1 VLAAL
6 GANLGIAATKF
17 IAFAITGSASMLA
30 EAVHSVADS
39 GNQVLLLLGRNRAR
53 RARTEEHPFGYG
65 RERYFYAFVVAVV
78 LFTVGCLFSVYEG
91 IQKITHPEPVRD
103 PVVAFVVLGIAV
115 AAESFSLRTA
125 LQESSAQRDG
135 HGWLAFIRRAKAPE
149 LPAIL
154 LEDMAALTGLFLAAV
169 GVALAVITGQEFW
182 DGVGS
187 LAIGALLACVAVILA
202 VETKSLL
209 IGESAST
216 DVERAIVA
224 ALEDGTEVE
233 RVIHL
238 RTLHMGPDSLLV
250 AAKIAVRPYDR
261 AETVAAGIDAAER
274 RVRAAVPI
282 ARMIYLEPDLYRAG
296 RADATDP
303 SIRAVRR
310 PRRLPAARPR
320 RGGMFEP
327 EYPVRTQR
335 LLLRPYAPGDVDI
348 AGRRAGLPGRRLDRP
363 VARGWPGW
371 LPGKGAIRGRRA
383 ARREAQQ
390 AQRPFLFEV
399 QRLGGWRADPP
410 DPAAELGDLG
420 PYPRFRQHPQA
431 ERQRRGADVVAPL
444 DPQRVRHRRQVVV
457 AEPAV
462 RAGRARG
469 SPARGRRGL
478 THRGEQAEHV
488 AVPEHP
494 GGRTESLCRLRDAH
508 DVKSNIFVSRTAR
521 AACDAARSCPTVELS
536 RGAHRARGALP
547 SS

>member
-1 VLAAL
+1 MAGPASSPQRPTGPVPGPAGAGPGPGGPGASATEPGASATEPGASATEPGASATEPGAPAVGPAVSATEPGASATGPGAAADQPGEAAGPGGAVPKTGALRAVLAAL

-39 GNQVLLLLGRNRAR
+39 GNQVLLLLGRNRAS

-103 PVVAFVVLGIAV
+103 PAVAFVVLGIAI

-125 LQESSAQRDG
+125 LRESSAQRDG

-169 GVALAVITGQEFW
+169 GVALAVITGHEFW

-187 LAIGALLACVAVILA
+187 LAIGALLASVAVILA

-310 PRRLPAARPR
+310 PRRLPRAD
-320 RGGMFEP
+320 E
-327 EYPVRTQR
+327 
-335 LLLRPYAPGDVDI
+335 LIYAM
-348 AGRRAGLPGRRLDRP
+348 L
-363 VARGWPGW
+363 
-371 LPGKGAIRGRRA
+371 
-383 ARREAQQ
+383 RREWQ
-390 AQRPFLFEV
+390 ARH
-399 QRLGGWRADPP
+399 RLG
-410 DPAAELGDLG
+410 
-420 PYPRFRQHPQA
+420 
-431 ERQRRGADVVAPL
+431 
-444 DPQRVRHRRQVVV
+444 
-457 AEPAV
+457 
-462 RAGRARG
+462 
-469 SPARGRRGL
+469 
-478 THRGEQAEHV
+478 
-488 AVPEHP
+488 
-494 GGRTESLCRLRDAH
+494 
-508 DVKSNIFVSRTAR
+508 
-521 AACDAARSCPTVELS
+521 
-536 RGAHRARGALP
+536 
-547 SS
+547 